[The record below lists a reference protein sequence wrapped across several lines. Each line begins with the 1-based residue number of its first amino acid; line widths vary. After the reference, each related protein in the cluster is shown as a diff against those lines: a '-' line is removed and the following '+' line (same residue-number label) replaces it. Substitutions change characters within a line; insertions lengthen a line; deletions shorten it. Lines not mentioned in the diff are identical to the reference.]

1 MYLIKDIYG
10 NYFDAEKA
18 HTFEVRSNGIGF
30 EVVAV
35 IISGDKGRN
44 VFFISRYDTK
54 EDAKE
59 YINALAK
66 TINEARR

>member
-18 HTFEVRSNGIGF
+18 YTFEVRSDGIGF

-35 IISGDKGRN
+35 IISGDKRRD
-44 VFFISRYDTK
+44 VFFISRYNTK

-66 TINEARR
+66 TINEARH

>member
-1 MYLIKDIYG
+1 MYLIKDVYG

-18 HTFEVRSNGIGF
+18 CTFEVRFDGLRF

-35 IISGDKGRN
+35 TISGDKRRD
-44 VFFISRYDTK
+44 VYFISRHDKK
-54 EDAKE
+54 EDAQE
-59 YINALAK
+59 YIKALVK

>member
-10 NYFDAEKA
+10 NYIDAEKA
-18 HTFEVRSNGIGF
+18 YSFEVQNDGIGF

-35 IISGDKGRN
+35 TISGDKRRD
-44 VFFISRYDTK
+44 VYLISRYDTK
-54 EDAKE
+54 EDAQE